1 MILLRRLVS
10 IGTSVGIT
18 LPRELLRERGFKRGD
33 TFLLDLVD
41 GAIILR
47 HVPEADIVQAMR
59 AAAAD
64 ADARRRSA

>member
-1 MILLRRLVS
+1 VILLRRLVS